1 MTIVLDTETTGLH
14 AGTDELLQVSIID
27 DSGETLIDRY
37 VKPESCTEW
46 PEAEAVN
53 GISPAMVQDCPHI
66 SDPDLHDRI
75 QNVLFDA
82 DTIIGYNTQFDIGF
96 LLAAGFCVPDV
107 PQIDVMREFAE
118 IYGEIYGEISEEH
131 GGYKWQKLTTAA
143 AYYGY
148 EWDIDAHNSLGDCR
162 ATLYVYQQIQR
173 HNLLRCCPFCGQPA
187 GYAAG
192 VIRCV
197 DCGLDVSASYDHLD
211 VRELIQAYNRR
222 ADDKPHDAPD
232 PEPEDWTRIDEII
245 DKVLPF

>member
-14 AGTDELLQVSIID
+14 AGTDELLQISIID

-37 VKPESCTEW
+37 IRPESCTEW

-53 GISPAMVQDCPHI
+53 GITPDMVRDCPHI

-75 QNVLFDA
+75 QSVLYNA

-96 LLAAGFCVPDV
+96 LLAAGFAIPDV
-107 PQIDVMREFAE
+107 PQIDVMRDFAE
-118 IYGEIYGEISEEH
+118 IYGQISEEH

-162 ATLYVYQQIQR
+162 ATLYVYQQIQH
-173 HNLLRCCPFCGQPA
+173 HNLLRCCPFCGQQA

-211 VRELIQAYNRR
+211 IHELIQAYNRR
-222 ADDKPHDAPD
+222 ANDLAHGAPD
-232 PEPEDWTRIDEII
+232 PEPEDWTRIDALI